1 METSTTKPFVQTPT
15 ATQDN
20 GTIPTQVE
28 AFAATQAEAD
38 TAAELPPIPL

>member
-1 METSTTKPFVQTPT
+1 METSTTEPFVQTST
-15 ATQDN
+15 ATQDD

-38 TAAELPPIPL
+38 TATELPQIPL